1 MQKQLRVGRTDP
13 LSDALSAMHMDSGV
27 LGLFEFSAPWAIV
40 HPSLKGVLCHIVA
53 EGQCFCTSTDG
64 PAITL
69 RKGDF
74 IAFPHGDPHTL
85 GAEPGKEGTPV
96 STLLNSIGHALWR
109 PQSQYPTPVHYR
121 SGGGG
126 DRAIV
131 IDLVSEFPDPQRNP
145 LLRALPRMIHIPA
158 EKLKVLGWLDLFL
171 EIIASEDSTPKPGY
185 AAAISRL
192 ADLIFIQAV
201 RVHLETDASETRGML
216 RGLLHP
222 QISRALQAMHNSPN
236 QNWTVAS
243 LAKEAGMSRTH
254 FAVKFLACVGKTP
267 IHYLTQW
274 RMHLA
279 VRRLTLGMT
288 VATVSDQLGYAS
300 PISFARTFKR
310 VIGRNPSSCRPE

>member
-1 MQKQLRVGRTDP
+1 M
-13 LSDALSAMHMDSGV
+13 SDALSAMHMDSGV
-27 LGLFEFSAPWAIV
+27 LGLFEFGAPWAV
-40 HPSLKGVLCHIVA
+40 FHPSLKGVLCHIVA
-53 EGQCFCTSTDG
+53 EGQCFCTATDG
-64 PAITL
+64 SAITL

-74 IAFPHGDPHTL
+74 IAFPHGDAHTL

-96 STLLNSIGHALWR
+96 STLLNSIGHPLWR
-109 PQSQYPTPVHYR
+109 PQSQYPAPVHYR

-126 DRAIV
+126 ERTII

-145 LLRALPRMIHIPA
+145 LLRALPRIIHIPA
-158 EKLKVLGWLDLFL
+158 ERLKVLGWLDLFL
-171 EIIASEDSTPKPGY
+171 EFIATKDSTPKSGY

-201 RVHLETDASETRGML
+201 RVHLETDGHETRGIL

-222 QISRALQAMHNSPN
+222 RISRALQAIHTSPD

-254 FAVKFLACVGKTP
+254 FALEFFACVGETP
-267 IHYLTQW
+267 VHYLTEW

-279 VRRLTLGMT
+279 VRRLASGMT
-288 VATVSDQLGYAS
+288 VSVVSDQLGYAS

-310 VIGRNPSSCRPE
+310 VVGLNPSSYRSE